1 MLAGRMS
8 NQEED
13 EVEDELMELERQ
25 VNGIKEGELQQTEE
39 LPPVPTT
46 DLPQQNVLRKE
57 RWERRQREQEEAL
70 LAS

>member
-1 MLAGRMS
+1 MS

-25 VNGIKEGELQQTEE
+25 VNGVKEGQLQQAEE
-39 LPPVPTT
+39 LPDAPTA
-46 DLPQQNVLRKE
+46 DLPQQSVLQKE